1 MYLLFIGSEGVEK
14 ILTFD
19 LDEDERSALK
29 NTLAE
34 VKKTVSE
41 TGL

>member
-1 MYLLFIGSEGVEK
+1 VIGAGGVEK
-14 ILTFD
+14 ILEFTLTD
-19 LDEDERSALK
+19 DEKAELK
-29 NTLAE
+29 NTLDA